1 MCLTSTTLRPR
12 LSEQLGGCET
22 HTVWSVQSRETPSC
36 SDKRGLTVVGVRES
50 RETPSCSDKRGLT
63 VVDVRHIQYGQ
74 YRVERHQVVRIN
86 EV

>member
-1 MCLTSTTLRPR
+1 MDVR
-12 LSEQLGGCET
+12 T

-36 SDKRGLTVVGVRES
+36 SDKRGLS
-50 RETPSCSDKRGLT
+50 

-74 YRVERHQVVRIN
+74 YRVERNQVVRIN

>member
-1 MCLTSTTLRPR
+1 MDVR
-12 LSEQLGGCET
+12 
-22 HTVWSVQSRETPSC
+22 HTVWPLQSRKIPSC
-36 SDKRGLTVVGVRES
+36 SDKRGLS
-50 RETPSCSDKRGLT
+50 